1 MHRSSTRHLI
11 ESVCLCTSPHTDR
24 SQWVLSHAAQKPVL
38 ARLAKVLHPDTSSGR
53 RLQDDKSRCGGRRLW
68 IVWRV
73 AMAAKNNSTHHS
85 LFFET
90 KTTPLHSI
98 WQDDECRS
106 QGGSGQGGIHDP
118 RRKWDQKSTRF
129 VRYGGHQGACRLV
142 SACQFLRDHKRA
154 PRRWKESVCVMLWA
168 IESYRPS
175 SRKCLGCA
183 VSGPCRCIQCAG
195 YGSIEYLPATV
206 IRVVGLRT
214 RGVPDASTWTSM
226 GLGVE
231 AGSRHVTEIG

>member
-1 MHRSSTRHLI
+1 MDRVEGRHSSKEQL
-11 ESVCLCTSPHTDR
+11 HT
-24 SQWVLSHAAQKPVL
+24 P
-38 ARLAKVLHPDTSSGR
+38 
-53 RLQDDKSRCGGRRLW
+53 
-68 IVWRV
+68 
-73 AMAAKNNSTHHS
+73 

-129 VRYGGHQGACRLV
+129 VRYGGHQRACRLV
-142 SACQFLRDHKRA
+142 SECMPVSARPQES
-154 PRRWKESVCVMLWA
+154 PKEMERERVCVCVMLWA

-183 VSGPCRCIQCAG
+183 VSGPCRCIHCAG

>member
-1 MHRSSTRHLI
+1 MRRKSLSLPDSPKSSILT
-11 ESVCLCTSPHTDR
+11 
-24 SQWVLSHAAQKPVL
+24 L
-38 ARLAKVLHPDTSSGR
+38 AVVVVYKTTNLGVVGVDCGS
-53 RLQDDKSRCGGRRLW
+53 CGGSPWQRR
-68 IVWRV
+68 
-73 AMAAKNNSTHHS
+73 TTPHHS

-183 VSGPCRCIQCAG
+183 ISGPCRCIQCAG